1 MEQQVDRQVTRY
13 KNRARKYKRQ
23 RDAVIAVALIII
35 LALTVVH
42 QVIFD
47 KQADN
52 FDQLEEVVQ
61 SYRERCDSQQKQI
74 VDLTKQ
80 IQWLEYENSKMQTDT
95 GETRLYFVPDT
106 WELETAQAAKIYQSI
121 PLDKDLQEYVWELC
135 VYLEIPE
142 CYETILAIMWQE
154 THFDPSLI
162 SETKDYGL
170 MQINE
175 TNILG
180 LHDTLGITDIMAVD
194 QNICSGVYLFAL
206 NYKQFGNINEALM
219 GYNMGPTATRNCLA
233 NGTYSTAYSRSVIS
247 KTQMILQDKYNPAV

>member
-1 MEQQVDRQVTRY
+1 MREGTRRY
-13 KNRARKYKRQ
+13 KKQ
-23 RDAVIAVALIII
+23 RDAVITVALIII

-42 QVIFD
+42 QVIFY
-47 KQADN
+47 KQLDN

-61 SYRERCDSQQKQI
+61 SYRKRCESQQKQI
-74 VDLTKQ
+74 VDLTEQ
-80 IQWLEYENSKMQTDT
+80 INWLEYENSQMQNDT
-95 GETRLYFVPDT
+95 NETRLYFVPDT
-106 WELETAQAAKIYQSI
+106 WELKATQAAKIYQSI

-154 THFDPSLI
+154 THFDPSLTSI
-162 SETKDYGL
+162 TNDYGL

-175 TNILG
+175 INIAV

-219 GYNMGPTATRNCLA
+219 AYNMGPTATRNCLA
-233 NGTYSTAYSRSVIS
+233 NGTYSAAYSRCVIS
-247 KTQMILQDKYNPAV
+247 KTEMILQDKYDPST

>member
-1 MEQQVDRQVTRY
+1 MREGTRRY
-13 KNRARKYKRQ
+13 KKQ
-23 RDAVIAVALIII
+23 RDAVITVALIII

-42 QVIFD
+42 RVIFY
-47 KQADN
+47 KQLDN

-61 SYRERCDSQQKQI
+61 SYRKRCESQQKQI
-74 VDLTKQ
+74 VDLTEQ
-80 IQWLEYENSKMQTDT
+80 INWLEYENSQMQNDT
-95 GETRLYFVPDT
+95 NETRLYFVPDT
-106 WELETAQAAKIYQSI
+106 WELKATQAAKIYQSI

-154 THFDPSLI
+154 THFDPSLTSI
-162 SETKDYGL
+162 TNDYGL

-175 TNILG
+175 INIAV

-219 GYNMGPTATRNCLA
+219 AYNMGPTATRNCLA
-233 NGTYSTAYSRSVIS
+233 NGTYS
-247 KTQMILQDKYNPAV
+247 AVTHGASFQRPR